1 MGIRERLS
9 ESFAAFSQAFRSR
22 ELRRLQLAGAGST
35 LAVWAY
41 SIAIAVYAYREDGAK
56 AVGIVLFA
64 RWSLAAVFAPWLAL
78 LADRYSRRRV
88 MVSVDLSRVVLVG
101 SMAAVAAAGGPS
113 LLTYGLA
120 IVASVISTAFGPAQ
134 AALLPT
140 LASTPDELTASNL
153 ALNTISSV
161 GMFAGPAIGGVLL
174 AASGPW
180 LVFALAAVSYVW
192 SAACVLGLPRDIPPA
207 ASEGAAIRTELL
219 AGFRAIGDDRNLQVV
234 VGLTAGQMLVAG
246 ALEVVIVVDSIR
258 ILDAGNAGVG
268 WLNTALGIGGIV
280 GGLAGVVLA
289 SRKRLA
295 ADLRLGLASFG
306 VALALLAIPSQ
317 LVAALVLFGL
327 MGVGSTIVDVT
338 SMTLL
343 QRAAPTHVVGRVFG
357 VLQSLMLAAVAIGSL
372 VTPLLVAG
380 IGARATF
387 VVAGVVLPVLALLTW
402 RRLTAIDDGAHVAL
416 EPLELLRAIP
426 IFAPLPELVLER
438 LASVAKEARSP
449 GGEAVVLQGEDG
461 DRFYVIADGTATV
474 EIDGLERSQLA
485 SGDFF
490 GEIALLRDLPRTAT
504 VRAVESLRMYAL
516 ERDDFIAAVTGHA
529 PSREAADSIVAARL
543 PLGATV

>member
-1 MGIRERLS
+1 
-9 ESFAAFSQAFRSR
+9 
-22 ELRRLQLAGAGST
+22 
-35 LAVWAY
+35 
-41 SIAIAVYAYREDGAK
+41 
-56 AVGIVLFA
+56 
-64 RWSLAAVFAPWLAL
+64 
-78 LADRYSRRRV
+78 
-88 MVSVDLSRVVLVG
+88 
-101 SMAAVAAAGGPS
+101 
-113 LLTYGLA
+113 
-120 IVASVISTAFGPAQ
+120 
-134 AALLPT
+134 
-140 LASTPDELTASNL
+140 
-153 ALNTISSV
+153 
-161 GMFAGPAIGGVLL
+161 
-174 AASGPW
+174 
-180 LVFALAAVSYVW
+180 
-192 SAACVLGLPRDIPPA
+192 
-207 ASEGAAIRTELL
+207 
-219 AGFRAIGDDRNLQVV
+219 
-234 VGLTAGQMLVAG
+234 
-246 ALEVVIVVDSIR
+246 
-258 ILDAGNAGVG
+258 
-268 WLNTALGIGGIV
+268 
-280 GGLAGVVLA
+280 VLA